1 MQIHEITRKQLNE
14 LDLAGSGGLWSNIKT
29 AGKAMM
35 QPGGT
40 KDALR
45 TVTPGFGQGATNTAD
60 QTQSDF
66 AQRMQGVKNDSAMKQ
81 VAANMQAQ
89 WEKARAQVSQPSTT
103 TAPAVNQLAQP
114 AAGATAMGQ
123 MASQLA
129 KGAAAQPNTMAN
141 APVSKTNAA
150 KPVAPVPAGTAM
162 PTKPY
167 QVPGAAT
174 TPNPTKPAAVP
185 APAPAPTAQSL
196 DLDQLKKDREAKLAA
211 GQVDQQQAQQQMA
224 QTKATNAQ
232 TSQADNAL
240 IAAVKAAKAK
250 PGFQQTLTDKNAIKQ
265 GAAKG
270 IYESLGLK
278 KYTKSRLL
286 VEAADL
292 NQLTDWYE
300 KTVIP
305 KIYAEFAQEYLQ
317 EPTIQTSLQKIANA
331 EKLSDANRK
340 TEQGKEFINL
350 VAATAVMSQ
359 KITADNPQ
367 AATAA
372 SSGRTSAG
380 GGSSSSVA
388 AAKATLQ
395 KPPVS
400 MPPATLDAVEKITG
414 TLPPVKSDDQQTI
427 DYLKALGFDTK

>member
-1 MQIHEITRKQLNE
+1 MQIHEITKKQLNE

-29 AGKAMM
+29 AGQALM
-35 QPGGT
+35 QPGGA

-45 TVTPGFGQGATNTAD
+45 TVAPGAGQGATNTAAL
-60 QTQSDF
+60 TQSDF

-89 WEKARAQVSQPSTT
+89 WEKARAQVSQPSATP
-103 TAPAVNQLAQP
+103 APTVNQPAQPAQP

-123 MASQLA
+123 MAGQLA
-129 KGAAAQPNTMAN
+129 KGAAAQPSTMAN
-141 APVSKTNAA
+141 APVSKTNTA

-174 TPNPTKPAAVP
+174 TPNPAKPAA
-185 APAPAPTAQSL
+185 APAAQSL
-196 DLDQLKKDREAKLAA
+196 DLDQLKKDREVKLAA

-305 KIYAEFAQEYLQ
+305 KIYAKFAQEYLQ

-331 EKLSDANRK
+331 EKLPDANRK

-350 VAATAVMSQ
+350 VAATAVISQ
-359 KITADNPQ
+359 KITANNPQ
-367 AATAA
+367 AAAA

-380 GGSSSSVA
+380 GGSSPSVA

-400 MPPATLDAVEKITG
+400 MPPSTLDAVEKITG

-427 DYLKALGFDTK
+427 NYLKALGFDTK

>member
-1 MQIHEITRKQLNE
+1 MQIHEVTRKQLNE

-35 QPGGT
+35 QPGGV

-45 TVTPGFGQGATNTAD
+45 TVAPGAGQGATNTAD

-66 AQRMQGVKNDSAMKQ
+66 AQRMQGVKNNSAMKQ

-89 WEKARAQVSQPSTT
+89 WEKARAQVSQPSAT
-103 TAPAVNQLAQP
+103 TAPAVNQPAQP

-123 MASQLA
+123 MAGQLA
-129 KGAAAQPNTMAN
+129 KGAAAQPSTMAN
-141 APVSKTNAA
+141 APVSKTNTA

-174 TPNPTKPAAVP
+174 TPNPAKPAA
-185 APAPAPTAQSL
+185 APAAQSL

-211 GQVDQQQAQQQMA
+211 GQVDQQQAQQQIA
-224 QTKATNAQ
+224 QTKATTAQ

-286 VEAADL
+286 VEAANL

-305 KIYAEFAQEYLQ
+305 KTYAKFAQEYLQ
-317 EPTIQTSLQKIANA
+317 EPTIRTSLQNIANA
-331 EKLSDANRK
+331 EKLPDANRK

-372 SSGRTSAG
+372 SSGRTVPAMRPSP
-380 GGSSSSVA
+380 SVA

-400 MPPATLDAVEKITG
+400 MPPSTLDAVEKITG

-427 DYLKALGFDTK
+427 NYLKALGFDTK

>member
-1 MQIHEITRKQLNE
+1 MQIHEVTRKQLNE

-35 QPGGT
+35 QPGGV
-40 KDALR
+40 KDALK
-45 TVTPGFGQGATNTAD
+45 TVTPGFGQGATNTAAL
-60 QTQSDF
+60 TQSDF

-89 WEKARAQVSQPSTT
+89 WEKARAQVSQPSATP
-103 TAPAVNQLAQP
+103 APTVNQPAQP

-123 MASQLA
+123 MAGQLA
-129 KGAAAQPNTMAN
+129 KGAAAQPSTMAN
-141 APVSKTNAA
+141 APVSKTNTA

-174 TPNPTKPAAVP
+174 TPNPAKPAA
-185 APAPAPTAQSL
+185 APAAQSL

-278 KYTKSRLL
+278 KYTKPRLL
-286 VEAADL
+286 VEAANL

-305 KIYAEFAQEYLQ
+305 KTYAKFAQEYLQ
-317 EPTIQTSLQKIANA
+317 EPTIQTCLQKIANA
-331 EKLSDANRK
+331 EKLPDANRK

-372 SSGRTSAG
+372 SSGRSSAG
-380 GGSSSSVA
+380 GGSSPSVA

-400 MPPATLDAVEKITG
+400 MPPSTLDAVEKITG

-427 DYLKALGFDTK
+427 NYLKALGFDTK

>member
-1 MQIHEITRKQLNE
+1 MQIHEVTRKQLNE

-35 QPGGT
+35 QPGGV

-45 TVTPGFGQGATNTAD
+45 TVTPGAGQGATNTAD
-60 QTQSDF
+60 QTQSNF
-66 AQRMQGVKNDSAMKQ
+66 AQKMQGVKNNSAMKQ

-89 WEKARAQVSQPSTT
+89 WEKARTQVSQPSTT
-103 TAPAVNQLAQP
+103 PAPAVNQPSQP

-123 MASQLA
+123 MAGQLA
-129 KGAAAQPNTMAN
+129 KGAAAQPSTMAN
-141 APVSKTNAA
+141 APVSKTNTA

-167 QVPGAAT
+167 QVPGAVT
-174 TPNPTKPAAVP
+174 TPNPAKPVAAP
-185 APAPAPTAQSL
+185 APAPAAQSL

-211 GQVDQQQAQQQMA
+211 GQVDQQQAQQQIA

-286 VEAADL
+286 VEAANL

-305 KIYAEFAQEYLQ
+305 KTYAKFAQEYLQ
-317 EPTIQTSLQKIANA
+317 EPTIRTSLQNIANA
-331 EKLSDANRK
+331 EKLPDANRK
-340 TEQGKEFINL
+340 TKQEEEFINL

-372 SSGRTSAG
+372 SSGRISAG
-380 GGSSSSVA
+380 GGSLPSVA

-427 DYLKALGFDTK
+427 NYLKALGFDTK

>member
-29 AGKAMM
+29 AGKALM
-35 QPGGT
+35 QPGGA

-45 TVTPGFGQGATNTAD
+45 TVTPGAGQGATNTAAL
-60 QTQSDF
+60 TQSDF
-66 AQRMQGVKNDSAMKQ
+66 AQRMQGIKNDSAMKQ

-103 TAPAVNQLAQP
+103 TAPTVNQPAQP

-123 MASQLA
+123 MAGQLA
-129 KGAAAQPNTMAN
+129 KGAAAQPSTMAN
-141 APVSKTNAA
+141 APVSKTNTA
-150 KPVAPVPAGTAM
+150 KTVAPVPAGTAM

-185 APAPAPTAQSL
+185 TPAPAPAAQSL

-305 KIYAEFAQEYLQ
+305 KIYAKFAQEYLQ
-317 EPTIQTSLQKIANA
+317 EPTIQTALQKIANA

>member
-1 MQIHEITRKQLNE
+1 MQIHEVTRKQLNE

-35 QPGGT
+35 QPGGV

-45 TVTPGFGQGATNTAD
+45 TVTPGFGQGATNTAAL
-60 QTQSDF
+60 TQSDF

-103 TAPAVNQLAQP
+103 TAPAAAPATPQAQP
-114 AAGATAMGQ
+114 AAAGATAMGQ
-123 MASQLA
+123 MAGQLV
-129 KGAAAQPNTMAN
+129 KGAPAQPNTMAN
-141 APVSKTNAA
+141 APVSKTNTAT
-150 KPVAPVPAGTAM
+150 PAGTAM

-167 QVPGAAT
+167 QVPGAVT
-174 TPNPTKPAAVP
+174 TPNPAKPAATP
-185 APAPAPTAQSL
+185 AAAPVAQSL

-211 GQVDQQQAQQQMA
+211 GQVSQQQAQQQIA

-265 GAAKG
+265 GASKG

-278 KYTKSRLL
+278 KYTRTRII
-286 VEAADL
+286 VEAVNL

-305 KIYAEFAQEYLQ
+305 KTYAKFAQEYLQ
-317 EPTIQTSLQKIANA
+317 EPTIQTCLQKIANA
-331 EKLSDANRK
+331 EKLPDANRK

-350 VAATAVMSQ
+350 VAATAVISQ

-367 AATAA
+367 ATTVA
-372 SSGRTSAG
+372 SSGKTSAG
-380 GGSSSSVA
+380 GGSSPSVS

-427 DYLKALGFDTK
+427 NYLKALGFDTK

>member
-35 QPGGT
+35 QPGGV

-45 TVTPGFGQGATNTAD
+45 TVTPGAGQGAWNTAD

-89 WEKARAQVSQPSTT
+89 WEKARAQVSQPSAT
-103 TAPAVNQLAQP
+103 TAPTSATINPQAQP
-114 AAGATAMGQ
+114 AAAGAMAMGQ
-123 MASQLA
+123 MAGQLT

-141 APVSKTNAA
+141 APVSKTNTA
-150 KPVAPVPAGTAM
+150 KPVVPVPTGTAM

-174 TPNPTKPAAVP
+174 TPNPAKPAAA
-185 APAPAPTAQSL
+185 APAAQSL

-211 GQVDQQQAQQQMA
+211 GQVSQQQAQQQMA

-278 KYTKSRLL
+278 KYTKPRLL
-286 VEAADL
+286 VEAANL

-305 KIYAEFAQEYLQ
+305 KTYAKFAQEYLQ
-317 EPTIQTSLQKIANA
+317 EPTIQTCLQKIANA
-331 EKLSDANRK
+331 EKLPDANRK

-350 VAATAVMSQ
+350 VAATAVISQ

-367 AATAA
+367 ATTVA
-372 SSGRTSAG
+372 SSGKTSAG
-380 GGSSSSVA
+380 GGSSPSVS

-427 DYLKALGFDTK
+427 NYLRALGFNAQ

>member
-35 QPGGT
+35 QPGGV
-40 KDALR
+40 KDALK
-45 TVTPGFGQGATNTAD
+45 TVTPGFGQGATNTAAL
-60 QTQSDF
+60 TQSDF

-89 WEKARAQVSQPSTT
+89 WEKARAQVSQPSATP
-103 TAPAVNQLAQP
+103 APTVNQPAQP

-123 MASQLA
+123 MAGQLA
-129 KGAAAQPNTMAN
+129 KGAAAQPSTMAN
-141 APVSKTNAA
+141 APVSKTNTA

-174 TPNPTKPAAVP
+174 TPNPAKPAA
-185 APAPAPTAQSL
+185 APAAQSL

-278 KYTKSRLL
+278 KYNKPRLL
-286 VEAADL
+286 VEAVNL
-292 NQLTDWYE
+292 NQLTNWYE
-300 KTVIP
+300 KTVVP
-305 KIYAEFAQEYLQ
+305 KSYAKFAQEYLQ
-317 EPTIQTSLQKIANA
+317 EPTIQTSLQNIANA
-331 EKLSDANRK
+331 ETLPDAKRK
-340 TEQGKEFINL
+340 IEQGKEFINL
-350 VAATAVMSQ
+350 VAATAVISQ
-359 KITADNPQ
+359 KITANNPQ
-367 AATAA
+367 AAAA
-372 SSGRTSAG
+372 SSGNTSTT
-380 GGSSSSVA
+380 GSTASPSVK
-388 AAKATLQ
+388 AAKIALQ

-414 TLPPVKSDDQQTI
+414 ALPPVKSADQQTI
-427 DYLKALGFDTK
+427 DYLKALGFNA

>member
-14 LDLAGSGGLWSNIKT
+14 LDLAGAGGLWSNIKT
-29 AGKAMM
+29 AGAAMM
-35 QPGGT
+35 QPGGA

-45 TVTPGFGQGATNTAD
+45 TVTPGFKQGATNTTA

-89 WEKARAQVSQPSTT
+89 WEKARAQVSQPSAT
-103 TAPAVNQLAQP
+103 TAPTSATINPQAQP
-114 AAGATAMGQ
+114 AAAGATAMGQ
-123 MASQLA
+123 MAGQLT

-141 APVSKTNAA
+141 APVSKTNTA
-150 KPVAPVPAGTAM
+150 KPVVPVPKGTAM

-174 TPNPTKPAAVP
+174 TANPDKPAAP
-185 APAPAPTAQSL
+185 AAQSL
-196 DLDQLKKDREAKLAA
+196 DLDQLKKDREARLAA
-211 GQVDQQQAQQQMA
+211 GQVSQQQAQQQMA

-250 PGFQQTLTDKNAIKQ
+250 PGFQQTLSDKNAIKQ

-278 KYTKSRLL
+278 KYTKLRLL
-286 VEAADL
+286 AEAADL

-305 KIYAEFAQEYLQ
+305 KTYAKFAQEYLK
-317 EPTIQTSLQKIANA
+317 EPTIQTSLQNIANA
-331 EKLSDANRK
+331 ETLPDARRK

-350 VAATAVMSQ
+350 VAATAMISQ

-380 GGSSSSVA
+380 GGSSPSVA

-400 MPPATLDAVEKITG
+400 MPPSTLDAVEKITG

-427 DYLKALGFDTK
+427 NYLKALGFDTK

>member
-1 MQIHEITRKQLNE
+1 
-14 LDLAGSGGLWSNIKT
+14 
-29 AGKAMM
+29 M
-35 QPGGT
+35 QPGGV

-45 TVTPGFGQGATNTAD
+45 TVTPGAGQGATNTAD

-89 WEKARAQVSQPSTT
+89 WEKARAQVSQPSAT
-103 TAPAVNQLAQP
+103 TAPTSATINPQAQP
-114 AAGATAMGQ
+114 AAAGATAMGQ
-123 MASQLA
+123 MAGQLT

-141 APVSKTNAA
+141 APVSKTNTA
-150 KPVAPVPAGTAM
+150 KPVVPVPKGTAM

-174 TPNPTKPAAVP
+174 TANPAKPAA
-185 APAPAPTAQSL
+185 APAAAPAAQSL
-196 DLDQLKKDREAKLAA
+196 DLNQLKKDREARLAA
-211 GQVDQQQAQQQMA
+211 GQVSQQQAQQQMA

-250 PGFQQTLTDKNAIKQ
+250 PGFQQTLSDKNAIKQ

-278 KYTKSRLL
+278 KYTKLRLL
-286 VEAADL
+286 AEAADL

-305 KIYAEFAQEYLQ
+305 KTYAKFAQEYLK
-317 EPTIQTSLQKIANA
+317 EPTIQTSLQNIANA
-331 EKLSDANRK
+331 ETLPDARRK

-350 VAATAVMSQ
+350 VAATAMISQ

-380 GGSSSSVA
+380 GGSSPSVA

-400 MPPATLDAVEKITG
+400 MPPSTLDAVEKITG

-427 DYLKALGFDTK
+427 NYLKALGFDTK

>member
-1 MQIHEITRKQLNE
+1 MQIHEVTRKQLNE

-35 QPGGT
+35 QPGGV

-45 TVTPGFGQGATNTAD
+45 TVAPGAGQGATNTAD

-103 TAPAVNQLAQP
+103 PAPAVNQPSQP

-123 MASQLA
+123 MAGQLA
-129 KGAAAQPNTMAN
+129 KGAAAQPSTMAN
-141 APVSKTNAA
+141 APVSKTNTA

-167 QVPGAAT
+167 QVPGAVT
-174 TPNPTKPAAVP
+174 TPNPAKPAAAP
-185 APAPAPTAQSL
+185 APAPAAQSL

-211 GQVDQQQAQQQMA
+211 GQVDQHQAQQQIA
-224 QTKATNAQ
+224 HTQATNAQ

-286 VEAADL
+286 VEAANL

-305 KIYAEFAQEYLQ
+305 KTYAKFAQEYLQ
-317 EPTIQTSLQKIANA
+317 EPTIRTSLQNIANA
-331 EKLSDANRK
+331 ETLSDARRK

>member
-40 KDALR
+40 KDAFR

-103 TAPAVNQLAQP
+103 TAPAVNQPAQP

-123 MASQLA
+123 MAGQLA

-141 APVSKTNAA
+141 APVSKTNTA
-150 KPVAPVPAGTAM
+150 KPAAPAGTAM

-167 QVPGAAT
+167 QVP
-174 TPNPTKPAAVP
+174 VR
-185 APAPAPTAQSL
+185 Q
-196 DLDQLKKDREAKLAA
+196 QLPI
-211 GQVDQQQAQQQMA
+211 QQMA

-305 KIYAEFAQEYLQ
+305 KIYAKFAQEYLQ
-317 EPTIQTSLQKIANA
+317 EPTIQTSLQKIADA
-331 EKLSDANRK
+331 EKLPDANRK

-380 GGSSSSVA
+380 GSSSPSVA

-427 DYLKALGFDTK
+427 NYLKALGFDTK

>member
-1 MQIHEITRKQLNE
+1 MQIHEVTRKQLNE

-35 QPGGT
+35 QPGGV

-45 TVTPGFGQGATNTAD
+45 TVTPGAGQGAANTAD

-66 AQRMQGVKNDSAMKQ
+66 VQRMQGVKNNSAMKQ

-89 WEKARAQVSQPSTT
+89 WEKARAQVSQPSAT
-103 TAPAVNQLAQP
+103 TAPAVNQPAQP
-114 AAGATAMGQ
+114 AAGAAAMGQ
-123 MASQLA
+123 MAGQLA
-129 KGAAAQPNTMAN
+129 KGAAAQPSTMAN
-141 APVSKTNAA
+141 APVSKTNTT

-167 QVPGAAT
+167 QVPGAVT
-174 TPNPTKPAAVP
+174 TPNPAKPAA
-185 APAPAPTAQSL
+185 APAPAAQSL

-286 VEAADL
+286 VEAANL

-305 KIYAEFAQEYLQ
+305 KTYAKFAQEYLQ
-317 EPTIQTSLQKIANA
+317 EPTIQTSLQNIANA
-331 EKLSDANRK
+331 EKLPDADRK

-372 SSGRTSAG
+372 SSGRSSAG
-380 GGSSSSVA
+380 GGSSPSVA
-388 AAKATLQ
+388 AAKAELQ

-400 MPPATLDAVEKITG
+400 MPPSTLDAVEKITG

-427 DYLKALGFDTK
+427 NYLKALGFDTK